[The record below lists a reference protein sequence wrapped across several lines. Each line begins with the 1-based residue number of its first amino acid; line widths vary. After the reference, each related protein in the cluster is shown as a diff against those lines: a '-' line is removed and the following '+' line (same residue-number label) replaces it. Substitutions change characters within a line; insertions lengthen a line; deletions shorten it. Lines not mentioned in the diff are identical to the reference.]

1 MYKKRE
7 GGRDR
12 IKVEK
17 FRCERE
23 ARWIKLRHIKSNQ
36 ITSYQIKLR
45 HIKSHQITSLHIR
58 SNCVTSNHIKSRHFI
73 SDQTASHQITSHHI
87 RSNCVTSNHITSLH
101 IRSNQS
107 IPCRLIEDFTVPSI
121 GECRCLGATDEHVV
135 ISQHECISE
144 LDAGRGRR
152 RGRNLRGR

>member
-17 FRCERE
+17 FRCGRE

-36 ITSYQIKLR
+36 ITSR
-45 HIKSHQITSLHIR
+45 HFISDHIR